1 MIFLR
6 YSSQNFASPLDSG
19 LKLDVTSYKPTG
31 WQPGRAE
38 EGSLV
43 HSSKIAFL
51 ADAWGAKYGYGPK
64 QIISET
70 GTLRSETFI
79 FRNIVP

>member
-1 MIFLR
+1 MKKNRPQIAILR
-6 YSSQNFASPLDSG
+6 TSILGPAG
-19 LKLDVTSYKPTG
+19 LLNDVDD
-31 WQPGRAE
+31 
-38 EGSLV
+38 L
-43 HSSKIAFL
+43 
-51 ADAWGAKYGYGPK
+51 WGAKYGYGPK